1 MRHLKKIYMAIAA
14 AALLAGGCASR
25 YDALMASSDADLKYK
40 GAFEYFNSGKYE
52 KAGALFESL
61 AVLTSNTSR
70 DDTVQFYQG
79 LSNYKFGDYP
89 KAEAQFATFISHYPR
104 SPFTEQANF
113 LDLDCLYKET
123 YRYELDQTPT
133 YTCINAISEFLRS
146 FPDSEYGSDCRA
158 MLKDLND
165 RLDRKAYENARL
177 YYKME
182 DYKAARVA
190 FKNVLKDDSE
200 NIYREDI
207 LYYIAMSSYNYARL
221 SYPEKQ
227 KDRYLIFI
235 DDYLNFIGEIPDS
248 PYRKELN
255 VMYARAQRALGKYSG
270 TDEQVKAKEKDFEKE
285 RRAAAKAEQKKEKS
299 E

>member
-89 KAEAQFATFISHYPR
+89 
-104 SPFTEQANF
+104 NF